1 MDLTREEFKDT
12 YLGFKAPA
20 NLMAAEE
27 EETAEVRADVDWRTK
42 GAVTPVK
49 N

>member
-1 MDLTREEFKDT
+1 M
-12 YLGFKAPA
+12 YLNFDVTKTPI
-20 NLMAAEE
+20 NEVDMLKEVEAAKE
-27 EETAEVRADVDWRTK
+27 VDWRTK